1 MPSQSWGQLIA
12 TIPVAGTLY
21 NTFTTAQ
28 SMLTTA
34 TATEASSGFV
44 TLPPGFF
51 QRGAM
56 IEVEFNAGMSWASGN
71 TMIFTVKIGTV
82 AAIVSSTF
90 KVTTTGGTTEPLYG
104 KVRAVCRTMG
114 NGILATEIAGG
125 FVVGR
130 GICPAGATAGANYT
144 AGMGSASWTEA
155 IPAVGT
161 GFDSTVANTLDFHV
175 TMGTSSASNGF
186 QLQTYTVKSWGNSTV

>member
-1 MPSQSWGQLIA
+1 MASQSWGQLIA

-34 TATEASSGFV
+34 TATEAASAFV

-51 QRGAM
+51 QRGSVLE
-56 IEVEFNAGMSWASGN
+56 IEFDAGMSWASGN
-71 TMIFTVKIGTV
+71 TMIFTIKIGTV
-82 AAIVSSTF
+82 SAIVSSTL

-104 KVRAVCRTMG
+104 LFRLTCRAVG
-114 NGILATEIAGG
+114 NGTQCLLMPDG
-125 FVVGR
+125 FVIGR
-130 GICPAGATAGANYT
+130 GICPAGATAGANYA
-144 AGMGSASWTEA
+144 AGMGFAMLREA
-155 IPAVGT
+155 APGVGA
-161 GFDSTVANTLDFHV
+161 GFDSTIANTLDFLV

-186 QLQTYTVKSWGNSTV
+186 QLQQYTVKSWGNSAV